1 MEFLAISYHLP
12 ANPSRYRVATWKKL
26 KILGAVYLQP
36 GVAVLPLSEDNLEAF
51 QNIGDDVRTWN
62 GNASI
67 LTIQFTDPKDET
79 AMLNGF
85 SSARTEEYQA
95 ITADCGRLLA
105 QLQWERENGK
115 FDEPRYILEQ
125 GRLYR
130 RMERAIQHD
139 FFGAEGREEA
149 AALLVQ
155 LDKELPVRVEKK
167 VEAAKARVKAPA
179 KMEPVSQA
187 KSGPAEPQMEHAAEK
202 EKSEQDDRREM
213 PVFLF

>member
-26 KILGAVYLQP
+26 KVLGAVYLQP
-36 GVAVLPLSEDNLEAF
+36 GVAVLPLSEDNLKAF
-51 QNIGDDVRTWN
+51 QSIGDDVRTWN

-67 LTIQFTDPKDET
+67 LTIQFTDSKDET
-79 AMLNGF
+79 AMLSGF

-95 ITADCGRLLA
+95 ITADCRRLLA
-105 QLQWERENGK
+105 QLQWERENGT

-125 GRLYR
+125 SRLSR
-130 RMERAIQHD
+130 RMETAVQHD

-149 AALLVQ
+149 VAVLEQ
-155 LDKELPVRVEKK
+155 LDKELPVRTRKK
-167 VEAAKARVKAPA
+167 TEASKAGAKAPA
-179 KMEPVSQA
+179 KIKPASHTKV
-187 KSGPAEPQMEHAAEK
+187 KPAELQVDPIAEK
-202 EKSEQDDRREM
+202 EKTEQDDRREM